1 MIRKTARRRA
11 AAIAL
16 LIAALHGTAR
26 GAVVTASL
34 AHVPGAPAPIILAA
48 SSFAVPS
55 LALAAPLQTAL
66 MTAGTPRFSGLD
78 ASEPVQALVAADLKK
93 PDARRA
99 FTPVLQRLAA
109 GGADTPAKIAATAP
123 DALHMAVLQANGDVQ
138 GRLRELSRRI
148 FDGSGGFSAVSR
160 DLGELRD
167 IKAYGSP
174 YLNNSGF
181 NTVMAMALEEGPK
194 NVIKLRHAR
203 KDGVR
208 RRLSETLGLT
218 LDPKLGE
225 DAKEKI
231 AASLAHA
238 RPLHAER
245 IVLHNLRG
253 ERGGVIRLDM
263 PPGAASKDQV
273 RMLIGRPGR
282 MVPVPILSYDTY
294 NGGSRT
300 VVVTEYGTLTVG
312 DETGPRWNDE
322 SLVATKLD

>member
-1 MIRKTARRRA
+1 MTRKTVRDLA
-11 AAIAL
+11 AL
-16 LIAALHGTAR
+16 LILALHGTAR

-34 AHVPGAPAPIILAA
+34 ARMAGAPAPVVLAPP
-48 SSFAVPS
+48 SFAVPS

-66 MTAGTPRFSGLD
+66 LSAGAPRFSGLD
-78 ASEPVQALVAADLKK
+78 ASEAVQALVAADLKK

-123 DALHMAVLQANGDVQ
+123 EALHMAVLQANNDVQ
-138 GRLRELSRRI
+138 GRLRELGRRI
-148 FDGSGGFSAVSR
+148 FDGGGGFSAVSK

-181 NTVMAMALEEGPK
+181 NAAMDIALEEGPK
-194 NVIKLRHAR
+194 NVVKLRRAG

-208 RRLSETLGLT
+208 RRLNETLGLT
-218 LDPKLGE
+218 LDPKLGDE
-225 DAKEKI
+225 AKEKI
-231 AASLAHA
+231 AAALAHA

-253 ERGGVIRLDM
+253 ERGGMIRIDL
-263 PPGAASKDQV
+263 PPGAASKDQA

-282 MVPVPILSYDTY
+282 MVPVPILAYDTY

-312 DETGPRWNDE
+312 DEAGPRWNDE
-322 SLVATKLD
+322 ALVATNRDF